1 MKTDDLVTMLAT
13 GTEAVEPD
21 AMPRRYATAIG
32 WGAFGSTLLM
42 AILLGVRD
50 DLGRAALQPMF
61 WVKLG
66 YVISLA
72 TASLF
77 VLSRLSRPGS
87 SMAGLAPA
95 LAVPLILIWAL
106 AVIALLGANATER
119 ENLLFGKTWNSC
131 PFLIATLS
139 VPVFIAVTWAM
150 KGLAPTRLALAGGA
164 VGLASGAIGAI
175 VYSLHCQ
182 EMDAPFLA
190 TWYLLGVLIPAIIGT
205 LLGPRLLRW

>member
-13 GTEAVEPD
+13 GADTVEPD
-21 AMPRRYATAIG
+21 ALTRRYATAIG
-32 WGAFGSTLLM
+32 WGAFGATLLM

-61 WVKLG
+61 WVKLV
-66 YVISLA
+66 YVISIA
-72 TASLF
+72 MASLF

-87 SMAGLAPA
+87 SMAGVAPA
-95 LAVPLILIWAL
+95 LAAPLILIWAL
-106 AVIALLGANATER
+106 AAIALTGASTTER
-119 ENLLFGKTWNSC
+119 ESLLFGRTWASC

-139 VPVFIAVTWAM
+139 VPVFVAVTWAM
-150 KGLAPTRLALAGGA
+150 KELAPTRLGLAGGA

-182 EMDAPFLA
+182 EMGAPFLA
-190 TWYLLGVLIPAIIGT
+190 TWYLLGMLIPAVIGT